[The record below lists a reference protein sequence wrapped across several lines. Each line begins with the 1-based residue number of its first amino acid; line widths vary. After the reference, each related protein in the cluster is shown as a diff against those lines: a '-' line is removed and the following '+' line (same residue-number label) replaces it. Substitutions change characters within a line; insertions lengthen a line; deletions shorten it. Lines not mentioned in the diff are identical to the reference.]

1 MKIQPSQISFIVN
14 CLLEGGIASAL
25 HWRLL
30 SNTDTSLRTSWRLY
44 LVRLLSHSI
53 IVRSARY
60 AIEEGEVRTE
70 KAPSFVKKE
79 YSLGPEA
86 SSGRLSLHLLEKSGG
101 HSEHSAK
108 AYGGTSVGVRVQGRM
123 QGAQSLS

>member
-25 HWRLL
+25 GWRLL

-53 IVRSARY
+53 IVKSARY
-60 AIEEGEVRTE
+60 AIEEGGVRTE
-70 KAPSFVKKE
+70 KAPSFVKQE
-79 YSLGPEA
+79 FSLGPGA
-86 SSGRLSLHLLEKSGG
+86 SLGRLSLHLLETPGV